1 MSIFMQ
7 YRMTMEERRE
17 ALVERREEM
26 TTMILARRAAAPLAL
41 ERVLARDPAKD
52 LEAWIIQV
60 IQAVAVV
67 LVVAV
72 VVMANAMM
80 LAHQICQYR
89 AALAT
94 VSPKMPVGKLQFS
107 MSFLLLSTPR
117 HLLSHIPNCFDS
129 ACSSDLILPPIV
141 AITYGDHS

>member
-1 MSIFMQ
+1 MQ
-7 YRMTMEERRE
+7 YRMMMEERRE

-26 TTMILARRAAAPLAL
+26 MTMILARRAAAPLAL
-41 ERVLARDPAKD
+41 EKDLARDPAKD
-52 LEAWIIQV
+52 LEAWVMMKIIQV
-60 IQAVAVV
+60 IQAVV

-72 VVMANAMM
+72 AVMANAMM

-94 VSPKMPVGKLQFS
+94 VSPKMPVGKLQFP